1 MKTFSIKTTDG
12 NRYDFK
18 EPACSEELVQRLVNS
33 DSNVWLRIEDGSVT
47 RRFYKP
53 NIVCI
58 TIKEADDA

>member
-18 EPACSEELVQRLVNS
+18 EPACSEELVQRFVNS

>member
-18 EPACSEELVQRLVNS
+18 EPVCSEKLVQRFVNS
-33 DSNVWLRIEDGSVT
+33 DSKVWLRIEDGSVA
-47 RRFYKP
+47 RLFYKP
-53 NIVCI
+53 NVVCI

>member
-18 EPACSEELVQRLVNS
+18 EPACSEELVQRFV
-33 DSNVWLRIEDGSVT
+33 DTGPIDWLGIEDGSVT
-47 RRFYKP
+47 RLFYKP